1 VTKDWDHDLWPLSRP
16 LSRRRFLEL
25 TGATAVLV
33 AAGCGGGEEEAEGP
47 GVPKTKFIEPRQ
59 KLSGDLSILMWSHFV
74 PSHDKW
80 FDPFAKDWGKRYGV
94 NVTVDHIDTA
104 TVPARISAEI
114 AAGKGH
120 DLIQHIA
127 PLPQFEPS
135 TVNMSD
141 VTQEAIKRYGKQLGI
156 CRKSS
161 FNPTTRKFFAY
172 SPGWV
177 PDPGDYRKSMWKK
190 AGFASGPRSWDDL
203 LKGGAEIKDKQDVQ
217 LGIGLSQEIDSNMAM
232 RALMYSYGASEQ
244 DANENV
250 TINSPETVAAVE
262 YMKKLFEGAMTD
274 EVFGWNAAS
283 NNQGLISGELSYI
296 LNSIS
301 GYRTSQMANPEV
313 AGDTA
318 FVSALKGPKTAL
330 VTSHVMYNWITPKYS
345 KNVDAAKEFLLHYT
359 ENFAQA
365 TANSK
370 LYDFPAWSDRAP
382 KLDEWL
388 DKDPYKSKPANLLAV
403 LKDAE
408 SWSTNVGHPGP
419 SNTAI
424 GEAFGTFVVPN
435 MFAAAA
441 RGRKSPQEAVA
452 DAESQMK
459 PIFEKWKK
467 RGLIGGGS
475 A

>member
-1 VTKDWDHDLWPLSRP
+1 MENPDHELWRLSRQ
-16 LSRRRFLEL
+16 LSRRRFIEL
-25 TGATAVLV
+25 GGLAALV
-33 AAGCGGGEEEAEGP
+33 AAGCGGS
-47 GVPKTKFIEPRQ
+47 PKETTEKAGAPATKFRKPST
-59 KLSGDLSILMWSHFV
+59 KLSGDLKILMWSHFV
-74 PSHDKW
+74 PDHDKW
-80 FDPFAKDWGKRYGV
+80 FDPFAKEWGKRYGV

-104 TVPARISAEI
+104 AVPARISSEI
-114 AAGKGH
+114 SAHQGH

-135 TVNMSD
+135 VVDMRD
-141 VTQEAIKRYGKQLGI
+141 VTEEAVKRYGKQLPI
-156 CRKSS
+156 CERSS
-161 FNPTTRKFFAY
+161 LNPTTKKFFAY

-190 AGFASGPRSWDDL
+190 AGFPNGPRSWDDL
-203 LKGGAEIKDKQDVQ
+203 LKGGGEIKKKQKVQ

-232 RALMYSYGASEQ
+232 RALMYSFGASEQ
-244 DANENV
+244 DENENV
-250 TINSPETVAAVE
+250 AINSDATVEAVA
-262 YMKKLFEGAMTD
+262 YMKKLFEQAMTD
-274 EVFGWNAAS
+274 EVFAWNAAS

-301 GYRTSQMANPEV
+301 GYRTSQQSNPEV
-313 AGDTA
+313 GADTA

-359 ENFAQA
+359 ENYAQA
-365 TANSK
+365 TDASK
-370 LYDFPAWSDRAP
+370 LYDFPAFKDRAP
-382 KLDEWL
+382 KLNQWL
-388 DKDPYKSKPANLLAV
+388 DKDPFGSKPANLLDV
-403 LKDAE
+403 LKDAT

-424 GEAFGTFVVPN
+424 GEVFGTFVIPN

-441 RGRKSPQEAVA
+441 RGKKSPQQAVA
-452 DAESQMK
+452 DAEAQMK
-459 PIFEKWKK
+459 PIFAKWKK
-467 RGLIGGGS
+467 RGLIGGG